1 MGQGQPG
8 SRLGNAL
15 NATNRAG
22 VGQGQLGSRLGNALG
37 EASNRAGIGGASGTG
52 LGNILSRAAGS
63 RASGNVLPASG
74 RASANDVGRFLSLSG
89 RQGGTNVGGLA
100 GGNARNS
107 LTNLSRGDLARGTLS
122 RGTSALNLNP
132 GQASRI
138 RGNMQTAFNRS
149 LAGVNVNN
157 RAALHSAT
165 LSPHRAHH
173 WNNWAGNV
181 RHGWHHNHWY
191 HSCFNHRFWATHW
204 VGFPWARC
212 HYWWG
217 ARPWSYWWGCPTWS
231 SYQTWFPSWGWSDP
245 YYYDYGPG
253 GNVVFSSG
261 YAYVNDQPIA
271 TVEDYA
277 ASALDL
283 ATVPEPANPDEA
295 TEWLPL
301 GTFAIAIDKDDKA
314 PQRILQLAVDREGII
329 SGTMYNKTTEQTYP
343 VQGRVDKA
351 TQRVAF
357 TIGDIKDVVLETG
370 IYNLTQQQTPL
381 LAQGEG
387 RTETYLLLRLD
398 PPEPDEAAAPPPDD
412 SKTLVP

>member
-1 MGQGQPG
+1 
-8 SRLGNAL
+8 L
-15 NATNRAG
+15 NNLSASRAG
-22 VGQGQLGSRLGNALG
+22 Q
-37 EASNRAGIGGASGTG
+37 I
-52 LGNILSRAAGS
+52 
-63 RASGNVLPASG
+63 
-74 RASANDVGRFLSLSG
+74 
-89 RQGGTNVGGLA
+89 
-100 GGNARNS
+100 
-107 LTNLSRGDLARGTLS
+107 RGT
-122 RGTSALNLNP
+122 
-132 GQASRI
+132 
-138 RGNMQTAFNRS
+138 MQTAFNRS
-149 LAGVNVNN
+149 FTGANLNN
-157 RAALHSAT
+157 RAALNNAV

-173 WNNWAGNV
+173 WNHWAGNV
-181 RHGWHHNHWY
+181 RHGWHHNHWF
-191 HSCFNHRFWATHW
+191 HGCFNNRFWAFHHCH
-204 VGFPWARC
+204 FPWARSF
-212 HYWWG
+212 YWWG
-217 ARPWSYWWGCPTWS
+217 ARPWHHWWGCPTWAG
-231 SYQTWFPSWGWSDP
+231 YQTWFPSWGWSDP

-271 TVEDYA
+271 TIEDYA

-283 ATVPEPANPDEA
+283 ATVPTPANPDEA

-301 GTFAIAIDKDDKA
+301 GTFAIAIDKDDKE
-314 PQRILQLAVDREGII
+314 PTRILQLAVDRDGII

-357 TIGDIKDVVLETG
+357 TIGDVKDVVMETG

-398 PPEPDEAAAPPPDD
+398 PPKPDDAAAVPAPPVPD